1 MDGMV
6 HPRSDSAPS
15 RGSGISETPTPAF
28 VLAGTRSG
36 VGKTTIATGIMGALA
51 RRGLRVQP
59 FKCGPDYIDP
69 SYHLMACG
77 IPSRNIDTWLLP
89 RQTALEL
96 YGRAAQTA
104 DVAVVEGVMGLYDGH
119 ANLTEQGSTAEV
131 AKLLR
136 APVVLIA
143 SAARVARS
151 VAAEVLG
158 FQQFDPSVNIAGV
171 ILNGV
176 GSPRH
181 LEFCKPPIE
190 GATGLPVL
198 GYMPRR
204 DDLRVPERH
213 LGLVPTVEGV
223 VVEEWFDKLT
233 EQIEETIDLDRLLN
247 IAKQAKTPNVAT
259 SAFPAEP
266 QPQKARIAV
275 ARDKAFNFYYQ
286 DSLDLLEAWG
296 AELAPFS
303 PLEDAQLPNGVGG
316 VYIGGGFPEIFV
328 QELAANKDMKRSIRS
343 AHAQGRKI
351 YAECGGLMYLG
362 ESLTDFDGEAHPM
375 VGLIPAKSSMS
386 KGRLT
391 LGYREVE
398 ALEDGALLRKG
409 ERVRGHE
416 FHWSVAESPTSAAQA
431 SYTVRSQDGRTEG
444 FRAGNLTASYIHI
457 HMGSKPEMARRFV
470 RECGEFSRP

>member
-1 MDGMV
+1 M
-6 HPRSDSAPS
+6 
-15 RGSGISETPTPAF
+15 TPAF

-77 IPSRNIDTWLLP
+77 VPSRNLDTWLLP
-89 RQTALEL
+89 HDTALEL
-96 YGRAAQTA
+96 FGRAAQSS

-158 FQQFDPSVNIAGV
+158 FQKFDPSINIAGV

-190 GATGLPVL
+190 HATGLPVL
-198 GYMPRR
+198 GYIPRR
-204 DDLRVPERH
+204 EDLRVPERH
-213 LGLVPTVEGV
+213 LGLIPTVEGV
-223 VVEEWFDKLT
+223 VVEEWFDRLI
-233 EQIEETIDLDRLLN
+233 EQVEKTIDLDGLLE
-247 IAKQAKTPNVAT
+247 IAEQAETSKVVP

-275 ARDKAFNFYYQ
+275 AQDKAFNFYYQ

-303 PLEDAQLPNGVGG
+303 PLEDATLPDGVGG
-316 VYIGGGFPEIFV
+316 VYIGGGFPELFA
-328 QELAANKDMKRSIRS
+328 QELADNEDMKQSIRD
-343 AHAQGRKI
+343 AHADGLRI

-362 ESLTDFDGEAHPM
+362 ESLTDFDGGVHSM
-375 VGLIPAKSSMS
+375 IGLIPVKSSMS
-386 KGRLT
+386 RGRLT

-398 ALEDGALLRKG
+398 ALADGSLLRKS

-416 FHWSVAESPTSAAQA
+416 FHWSVADSPASAEQA
-431 SYTVRSQDGRTEG
+431 AYTVRSQDGRIEG
-444 FRAGNLTASYIHI
+444 FCADNLTASYIHI

-470 RECGEFSRP
+470 GECANIT

>member
-1 MDGMV
+1 M
-6 HPRSDSAPS
+6 
-15 RGSGISETPTPAF
+15 TPAF

-51 RRGLRVQP
+51 RRGLQVQP

-77 IPSRNIDTWLLP
+77 MPSRNLDTWLLSHD
-89 RQTALEL
+89 TVLEF
-96 YGRAAQTA
+96 YGRAAQSA
-104 DVAVVEGVMGLYDGH
+104 DVSVVEGVMGLYDGH
-119 ANLTEQGSTAEV
+119 ANLTGQGSTAEV

-158 FQQFDPSVNIAGV
+158 FQEFDPSVNIAGV

-190 GATGLPVL
+190 DATGLPVL

-213 LGLVPTVEGV
+213 LGLIPTVEGV
-223 VVEEWFDKLT
+223 VVEEWFEKLT
-233 EQIEETIDLDRLLN
+233 AQVEETIDIDRLLKV
-247 IAKQAKTPNVAT
+247 ARQAKTPNVQPSVFP
-259 SAFPAEP
+259 SAP
-266 QPQKARIAV
+266 QSCRTRIAV
-275 ARDKAFNFYYQ
+275 AQDKAFNFYYQ

-296 AELAPFS
+296 AEVVPFS
-303 PLEDAQLPNGVGG
+303 PLQDEALPDEVGG
-316 VYIGGGFPEIFV
+316 IYIGGGFPELFAR
-328 QELAANKDMKRSIRS
+328 ELAANEDMKLSIRN
-343 AHAQGRKI
+343 AHARGRKI

-362 ESLTDFDGEAHPM
+362 EALTDFDGEAHRM
-375 VGLIPAKSSMS
+375 VGLIPARSSMS
-386 KGRLT
+386 RGRLT
-391 LGYREVE
+391 LGYRDVE
-398 ALEDGALLRKG
+398 ALVDGVLLAKG

-416 FHWSVAESPTSAAQA
+416 FHWSVADSPASPEQA
-431 SYTVRSQDGRTEG
+431 TYAVRSQDGRIEG
-444 FRAGNLTASYIHI
+444 FRNCSLWASYIHV
-457 HMGSKPEMARRFV
+457 HMGSRIGLAKRFV
-470 RECGEFSRP
+470 EECAK

>member
-1 MDGMV
+1 M
-6 HPRSDSAPS
+6 
-15 RGSGISETPTPAF
+15 TPAV

-77 IPSRNIDTWLLP
+77 VPSRNLDTWLLP
-89 RQTALEL
+89 HATVLEL
-96 YGRAAQTA
+96 YGRAAQSA

-131 AKLLR
+131 AKLLH

-158 FQQFDPSVNIAGV
+158 FQKFDPSVNIAGV

-181 LEFCKPPIE
+181 LEFCKQPIE
-190 GATGLPVL
+190 DATGLPVL

-204 DDLRVPERH
+204 EDLRVPERH
-213 LGLVPTVEGV
+213 LGLIPTVEGV
-223 VVEEWFDKLT
+223 VVEEWFDRLI
-233 EQIEETIDLDRLLN
+233 EQVEQTIDLDRLLEL
-247 IAKQAKTPNVAT
+247 ARQADTPQVAP
-259 SAFPAEP
+259 SAFPAEN
-266 QPQKARIAV
+266 QPKIARIAV
-275 ARDKAFNFYYQ
+275 AQDKAFNFYYQ

-296 AELAPFS
+296 AELVPFS
-303 PLEDAQLPNGVGG
+303 PLEDAALPEGVAG
-316 VYIGGGFPEIFV
+316 VYIGGGFPELFAR
-328 QELAANKDMKRSIRS
+328 ELAANKAMKRSIEN
-343 AHAQGRKI
+343 AHAEDRKI

-362 ESLTDFDGEAHPM
+362 ESLTDFDGEAHRM
-375 VGLIPAKSSMS
+375 VGLIPVRSSMS

-398 ALEDGALLRKG
+398 ALADGALLAQG
-409 ERVRGHE
+409 ECVRGHE
-416 FHWSVAESPTSAAQA
+416 FHWSVADSPASAKQA
-431 SYTVRSQDGRTEG
+431 AYAVRSQDERIEG
-444 FRAGNLTASYIHI
+444 FRNGSLWASYIHV
-457 HMGSKPEMARRFV
+457 HMGSRPQMARRFV
-470 RECGEFSRP
+470 GECAG

>member
-1 MDGMV
+1 M
-6 HPRSDSAPS
+6 A
-15 RGSGISETPTPAF
+15 TPAF

-77 IPSRNIDTWLLP
+77 VPSRNLDTWLLSHE
-89 RQTALEL
+89 TVLEL
-96 YGRAAQTA
+96 CGRAAQSA
-104 DVAVVEGVMGLYDGH
+104 DVAVVEGVMGLFDGH

-158 FQQFDPSVNIAGV
+158 FQKFDQSVNIVGV

-190 GATGLPVL
+190 QATGLSVL

-204 DDLRVPERH
+204 DDLRLPERH
-213 LGLVPTVEGV
+213 LGLIPTVEGV

-233 EQIEETIDLDRLLN
+233 AQVEETIDLDRLLELSR
-247 IAKQAKTPNVAT
+247 QADTPDIVPAV
-259 SAFPAEP
+259 FPPEP
-266 QPQKARIAV
+266 QSRGTRIAV
-275 ARDKAFNFYYQ
+275 AQDKAFNFYYQ

-296 AELAPFS
+296 AELVPFS
-303 PLEDAQLPNGVGG
+303 PLDDEALPDGVGG
-316 VYIGGGFPEIFV
+316 VYIGGGFPELFAS
-328 QELAANKDMKRSIRS
+328 ELAANEDMKLSIRD
-343 AHAQGRKI
+343 AHANGRML

-362 ESLTDFDGEAHPM
+362 QSLTDFDGEPHGM

-398 ALEDGALLRKG
+398 ALADGVLLAKG
-409 ERVRGHE
+409 ARVRGHE
-416 FHWSVAESPTSAAQA
+416 FHWSVADSPA
-431 SYTVRSQDGRTEG
+431 SPEHATYAVRSQDGRIEG
-444 FRAGNLTASYIHI
+444 FRRGSLWASYIHV
-457 HMGSKPEMARRFV
+457 HLGSRPEMARRFV
-470 RECGEFSRP
+470 EQCAKSMRA

>member
-1 MDGMV
+1 M
-6 HPRSDSAPS
+6 
-15 RGSGISETPTPAF
+15 TPTI

-69 SYHLMACG
+69 SYHRMACG
-77 IPSRNIDTWLLP
+77 MPSRNLDTWLLP
-89 RQTALEL
+89 HNTALEL
-96 YGRAAQTA
+96 FGRAAQSG

-136 APVVLIA
+136 APVILIA
-143 SAARVARS
+143 SAAGVARS

-171 ILNGV
+171 ILNGI

-190 GATGLPVL
+190 DATALPVL

-213 LGLVPTVEGV
+213 LGLIPTVEGV

-233 EQIEETIDLDRLLN
+233 AQVEQTIDLDRLLEV
-247 IAKQAKTPNVAT
+247 AQQADTPRAEP
-259 SAFPAEP
+259 SAFPAQP
-266 QPQKARIAV
+266 QPTKARIAV
-275 ARDKAFNFYYQ
+275 AQDKAFNFYYQ

-296 AELAPFS
+296 AELVPFS
-303 PLEDAQLPNGVGG
+303 PLADTALPEGVGG
-316 VYIGGGFPEIFV
+316 VYIGGGFPEIFA
-328 QELAANKDMKRSIRS
+328 QELAANEGMKQSVRA
-343 AHAQGRKI
+343 AHTAGQKI

-362 ESLTDFDGEAHPM
+362 ESLTDFDGKPHRM

-391 LGYREVE
+391 LGYREAE
-398 ALEDGALLRKG
+398 ALADGALLAEG

-416 FHWSVAESPTSAAQA
+416 FHWSIADSPASPQQAAY
-431 SYTVRSQDGRTEG
+431 SVRSQDGRIEG
-444 FRAGNLTASYIHI
+444 FRSGNLWASYIHI
-457 HMGSKPEMARRFV
+457 HLGSLPRMAQRFV
-470 RECGEFSRP
+470 AECANVQLESG

>member
-1 MDGMV
+1 MGVKAQLPAQLFSV
-6 HPRSDSAPS
+6 HAPVGPS
-15 RGSGISETPTPAF
+15 KENRPAF

-77 IPSRNIDTWLLP
+77 VPSRNLDTWLLSHD
-89 RQTALEL
+89 TALEL
-96 YGRAAQTA
+96 FGRAAQSS

-158 FQQFDPSVNIAGV
+158 FQKFDPSVKIAGV

-190 GATGLPVL
+190 DATGLPVL

-213 LGLVPTVEGV
+213 LGLIPTVEGV
-223 VVEEWFDKLT
+223 VVEEWFDKLI
-233 EQIEETIDLDRLLN
+233 EQVEETIDLDRLMDV
-247 IAKQAKTPNVAT
+247 ARQANTPNVAP

-266 QPQKARIAV
+266 QPARARIAV
-275 ARDKAFNFYYQ
+275 AQDKAFNFYYQ

-303 PLEDAQLPNGVGG
+303 PLDDDALPDGVGG
-316 VYIGGGFPEIFV
+316 IYIGGGFPELFAR
-328 QELAANKDMKRSIRS
+328 ELAANERMKQSIRS
-343 AHAQGRKI
+343 AHTGGRKI

-362 ESLTDFDGEAHPM
+362 ETLTDFDGEAHRM
-375 VGLIPAKSSMS
+375 VGLIPARSSMS

-398 ALEDGALLRKG
+398 ALSDGSLLRKG
-409 ERVRGHE
+409 ESVRGHE
-416 FHWSVAESPTSAAQA
+416 FHWSVADSPASAERAA
-431 SYTVRSQDGRTEG
+431 YAVRSQDGRIEG
-444 FRAGNLTASYIHI
+444 FRSGNLWASYIHV
-457 HMGSKPEMARRFV
+457 HMGSKPDMARRFV
-470 RECGEFSRP
+470 EECA

>member
-1 MDGMV
+1 M
-6 HPRSDSAPS
+6 
-15 RGSGISETPTPAF
+15 TPAF

-36 VGKTTIATGIMGALA
+36 VGKTTISTGIMGALA

-77 IPSRNIDTWLLP
+77 VPSRNLDTWLLSHD
-89 RQTALEL
+89 TALEL
-96 YGRAAQTA
+96 FGRAAQLS

-143 SAARVARS
+143 SAARIARS

-158 FQQFDPSVNIAGV
+158 FQKFDPSVNIAGV
-171 ILNGV
+171 VLNGV

-190 GATGLPVL
+190 DATGLPVL

-204 DDLRVPERH
+204 EDLRVPERH
-213 LGLVPTVEGV
+213 LGLIPTVEGV
-223 VVEEWFDKLT
+223 VVEEWFDRLI
-233 EQIEETIDLDRLLN
+233 EQVEETIDLDSLMEVAR
-247 IAKQAKTPNVAT
+247 QADTPKVAPF
-259 SAFPAEP
+259 AFPAEP
-266 QPQKARIAV
+266 QPRKARIAV
-275 ARDKAFNFYYQ
+275 AQDKAFNFYYQ

-296 AELAPFS
+296 AELVPFS
-303 PLEDAQLPNGVGG
+303 PLEDAALPDGVGG
-316 VYIGGGFPEIFV
+316 IYIGGGFPELFAR
-328 QELAANKDMKRSIRS
+328 ELAANEGMKRSIRD
-343 AHAQGRKI
+343 AHVDRRKI

-375 VGLIPAKSSMS
+375 VGLITAKSSMS

-398 ALEDGALLRKG
+398 ALADGSLLMKG
-409 ERVRGHE
+409 DRVRGHE
-416 FHWSVAESPTSAAQA
+416 FHWSVADSPASAAQA
-431 SYTVRSQDGRTEG
+431 AYEVRSQDGRIEG
-444 FRAGNLTASYIHI
+444 FCTDNLTASYIHI
-457 HMGSKPEMARRFV
+457 HMGSGPDMARRFV
-470 RECGEFSRP
+470 RECAK

>member
-1 MDGMV
+1 M
-6 HPRSDSAPS
+6 
-15 RGSGISETPTPAF
+15 TPAF

-77 IPSRNIDTWLLP
+77 VPSRNLDTWLLP
-89 RQTALEL
+89 HDTTLEL
-96 YGRAAQTA
+96 FGRAAQPA
-104 DVAVVEGVMGLYDGH
+104 EVAVVEGVMGLYDGH

-136 APVVLIA
+136 APVILIA

-158 FQQFDPSVNIAGV
+158 FQKFDPSVNIAGV

-190 GATGLPVL
+190 DATGLPVL

-213 LGLVPTVEGV
+213 LGLIPTVEGV

-233 EQIEETIDLDRLLN
+233 AQVEETIDLDRLLE
-247 IAKQAKTPNVAT
+247 VAQQT
-259 SAFPAEP
+259 NTHTVVPSAFPTEA
-266 QPQKARIAV
+266 QPTIARIAV
-275 ARDKAFNFYYQ
+275 AQDKAFNFYYQ
-286 DSLDLLEAWG
+286 DSLDLLKAWG
-296 AELAPFS
+296 AELVPFS
-303 PLEDAQLPNGVGG
+303 PLDDDALPDGVGG
-316 VYIGGGFPEIFV
+316 VYIGGGFPELFAR
-328 QELAANKDMKRSIRS
+328 ELADNKGMKQSIRN
-343 AHAQGRKI
+343 AHADGRRI

-362 ESLTDFDGEAHPM
+362 ETLTDFEGEAHPM
-375 VGLIPAKSSMS
+375 VGLIPARSSMS

-398 ALEDGALLRKG
+398 ALSDGALLAKG
-409 ERVRGHE
+409 ETARGHE
-416 FHWSVAESPTSAAQA
+416 FHWSVADSPSSAAQA
-431 SYTVRSQDGRTEG
+431 AYAVRSQDGRIEG
-444 FRAGNLTASYIHI
+444 FRNGNLWASYIHV
-457 HMGSKPEMARRFV
+457 HMGSKPGMARRFV
-470 RECGEFSRP
+470 GECANIT

>member
-1 MDGMV
+1 MV
-6 HPRSDSAPS
+6 M
-15 RGSGISETPTPAF
+15 TPAV

-51 RRGLRVQP
+51 RRGMRVQP

-77 IPSRNIDTWLLP
+77 VPSRNIDTWLLP
-89 RQTALEL
+89 HDTALEL
-96 YGRAAQTA
+96 YGRAAQSA

-136 APVVLIA
+136 APVALIA

-190 GATGLPVL
+190 DATGLPVL

-204 DDLRVPERH
+204 EDLRVPERH
-213 LGLVPTVEGV
+213 LGLIPTVEGV
-223 VVEEWFDKLT
+223 VVEEWFDRLI
-233 EQIEETIDLDRLLN
+233 EQVEETIDLDRLLEV
-247 IAKQAKTPNVAT
+247 ARQADTPSVPPLV
-259 SAFPAEP
+259 FPAEP
-266 QPQKARIAV
+266 QPARARIAV
-275 ARDKAFNFYYQ
+275 AQDKAFSFYYQ

-303 PLEDAQLPNGVGG
+303 PLEDAALPAGVGG
-316 VYIGGGFPEIFV
+316 IYIGGGFPEIFAR
-328 QELAANKDMKRSIRS
+328 ELAANTTMKRSIS
-343 AHAQGRKI
+343 DAHRNGRKI

-362 ESLTDFDGEAHPM
+362 ETLTDFDGKAHRM

-398 ALEDGALLRKG
+398 ALSDGAMLRKG
-409 ERVRGHE
+409 ARARGHE
-416 FHWSVAESPTSAAQA
+416 FHWSVADSPASAAQA
-431 SYTVRSQDGRTEG
+431 AYAVHSQGGRIEG
-444 FRAGNLTASYIHI
+444 FRARNLTASYIHI
-457 HMGSKPEMARRFV
+457 HLGGMPGMARRFV
-470 RECGEFSRP
+470 GECAKSI

>member
-1 MDGMV
+1 MADT
-6 HPRSDSAPS
+6 AA
-15 RGSGISETPTPAF
+15 TPAF

-36 VGKTTIATGIMGALA
+36 VGKTTIATGIMGALT

-69 SYHLMACG
+69 SYHRMACG
-77 IPSRNIDTWLLP
+77 VPSRNLDTWLLSHE
-89 RQTALEL
+89 TVLEFF
-96 YGRAAQTA
+96 GRAAQSA

-151 VAAEVLG
+151 IAAEVLG
-158 FQQFDPSVNIAGV
+158 FQKFDPSVNIAGV

-190 GATGLPVL
+190 DATGLPVL

-213 LGLVPTVEGV
+213 LGLIPTVEGV

-233 EQIEETIDLDRLLN
+233 EQIEQTIDLDRMLEV
-247 IAKQAKTPNVAT
+247 AQQADTPRVAP
-259 SAFPAEP
+259 SAFPVESLP
-266 QPQKARIAV
+266 RRARIAV
-275 ARDKAFNFYYQ
+275 AQDKAFNFYYQ

-296 AELAPFS
+296 AELVPFS
-303 PLEDAQLPNGVGG
+303 PLEDAALPDGIGG
-316 VYIGGGFPEIFV
+316 VYIGGGFPELFAR
-328 QELAANKDMKRSIRS
+328 ELADNTSMKQSVRD
-343 AHAQGRKI
+343 AHLEGRRI

-362 ESLTDFDGEAHPM
+362 ESLIDFEGEAHRM
-375 VGLIPAKSSMS
+375 VGLIPANSSMS

-398 ALEDGALLRKG
+398 ALADGAPLAKG
-409 ERVRGHE
+409 NQVRGHE
-416 FHWSVAESPTSAAQA
+416 FHWSVADSPASAEQA
-431 SYTVRSQDGRTEG
+431 AYSVRSQDGRIEG
-444 FRAGNLTASYIHI
+444 FRRGNLWASYIHV
-457 HMGSKPEMARRFV
+457 HMGSRPEMARRFV
-470 RECGEFSRP
+470 AECASTQR

>member
-1 MDGMV
+1 MA
-6 HPRSDSAPS
+6 RDS
-15 RGSGISETPTPAF
+15 TTPAF

-77 IPSRNIDTWLLP
+77 VPSRNIDTWLLP
-89 RQTALEL
+89 HDTALEL
-96 YGRAAQTA
+96 YSRAAQSS

-143 SAARVARS
+143 NAARVARS
-151 VAAEVLG
+151 IAAEILG
-158 FQQFDPSVNIAGV
+158 FQKFDPSVNIVGV

-181 LEFCKPPIE
+181 MEFCKPPIE
-190 GATGLPVL
+190 DATGLSVL

-213 LGLVPTVEGV
+213 LGLIPTVEGV
-223 VVEEWFDKLT
+223 VVEEWFDRLT
-233 EQIEETIDLDRLLN
+233 EQVERTIDLDRLLELSRLAGALK
-247 IAKQAKTPNVAT
+247 IAPTV
-259 SAFPAEP
+259 FPSEP
-266 QPQKARIAV
+266 QFRSTRIAV
-275 ARDKAFNFYYQ
+275 AQDKAFNFYYQ

-296 AELAPFS
+296 AELVPFS
-303 PLEDAQLPNGVGG
+303 PLDDSVLPGDIGG
-316 VYIGGGFPEIFV
+316 IYIGGGFPELFV
-328 QELAANKDMKRSIRS
+328 RELAANTVMMQAIRD
-343 AHAQGRKI
+343 AHSQGQRI

-362 ESLTDFDGEAHPM
+362 KSLTDFDGEEHPM

-398 ALEDGALLRKG
+398 ALADGVLLARG
-409 ERVRGHE
+409 ERARGHE
-416 FHWSVAESPTSAAQA
+416 FHWSVADSPESPEQA
-431 SYTVRSQDGRTEG
+431 TYAVRSQDGRIEG
-444 FRAGNLTASYIHI
+444 FRNGSLWASYIHV
-457 HMGSKPEMARRFV
+457 HLGSKPEMARRFV
-470 RECGEFSRP
+470 VECANSVRV

>member
-1 MDGMV
+1 MGSNF
-6 HPRSDSAPS
+6 HPHPDPPPS
-15 RGSGISETPTPAF
+15 RGRGTSDTATPAF

-77 IPSRNIDTWLLP
+77 VPSRNIDTWMLTHD
-89 RQTALEL
+89 TALEL
-96 YGRAAQTA
+96 YGRAAQSA

-136 APVVLIA
+136 APVVLIVN
-143 SAARVARS
+143 AARVARS

-158 FQQFDPSVNIAGV
+158 FQKFDPSVNIAGV

-176 GSPRH
+176 GSARH

-190 GATGLPVL
+190 EVTGLPLL

-213 LGLVPTVEGV
+213 LGLIPTVEGV

-233 EQIEETIDLDRLLN
+233 AQVEETIDLDRLLE
-247 IAKQAKTPNVAT
+247 IAQQADTPEVAAY
-259 SAFPAEP
+259 AFPDEP
-266 QPQKARIAV
+266 QPRRARIAV
-275 ARDKAFNFYYQ
+275 AQDKAFSFYYQ

-296 AELAPFS
+296 AEIVPFS
-303 PLEDAQLPNGVGG
+303 PLWDAALPEGVGG
-316 VYIGGGFPEIFV
+316 VYIGGGFPELFAR
-328 QELAANKDMKRSIRS
+328 ELAANASMKRSIID
-343 AHAQGRKI
+343 AHAEGRRI

-362 ESLTDFDGEAHPM
+362 DSLTDFEGEAHRM
-375 VGLIPAKSSMS
+375 VGLIPARSSMS

-398 ALEDGALLRKG
+398 ALADGALMRKG

-416 FHWSVAESPTSAAQA
+416 FHWSVADSPASEDAAA
-431 SYTVRSQDGRTEG
+431 YAVRSQDGRIEG
-444 FRAGNLTASYIHI
+444 FCAGSLTASYIHV
-457 HMGSKPEMARRFV
+457 HMGSRPGMARRFV
-470 RECGEFSRP
+470 GECAI

>member
-1 MDGMV
+1 M
-6 HPRSDSAPS
+6 
-15 RGSGISETPTPAF
+15 TPAV

-77 IPSRNIDTWLLP
+77 APSRNIDTWLLP
-89 RQTALEL
+89 HDTALEV
-96 YGRAAQTA
+96 YGRAARSA

-151 VAAEVLG
+151 VAAEALG
-158 FQQFDPSVNIAGV
+158 FQKFDPSVNIAGV

-190 GATGLPVL
+190 NATGLPVI

-213 LGLVPTVEGV
+213 LGLIPTIEGV
-223 VVEEWFDKLT
+223 VVEEWFDRLT
-233 EQIEETIDLDRLLN
+233 EQVEQTIDLDRLQE
-247 IAKQAKTPNVAT
+247 IARQADTPEVT
-259 SAFPAEP
+259 PSAFPSEP
-266 QPQKARIAV
+266 QPRRARIAV
-275 ARDKAFNFYYQ
+275 AQDKAFNFYYQ

-296 AELAPFS
+296 AELVPFS
-303 PLEDAQLPNGVGG
+303 PLEDAELPDGVGG
-316 VYIGGGFPEIFV
+316 VYIGGGFPELFA
-328 QELAANKDMKRSIRS
+328 QELAANEPMKHAIRS
-343 AHAQGRKI
+343 SHTHGKKI

-362 ESLTDFDGEAHPM
+362 ETLTDFDGEAHRM
-375 VGLIPAKSSMS
+375 VGLIPAESSMN

-398 ALEDGALLRKG
+398 ALSDGALLAKG
-409 ERVRGHE
+409 EHVRGHE
-416 FHWSVAESPTSAAQA
+416 FHWSVADSPASADDAIY
-431 SYTVRSQDGRTEG
+431 SVRSQGGRIEG
-444 FRAGNLTASYIHI
+444 FRNGSLWASYIHV
-457 HMGSKPEMARRFV
+457 HLGSRPGMARRFV
-470 RECGEFSRP
+470 GECADVQSESS

>member
-1 MDGMV
+1 MGSIL
-6 HPRSDSAPS
+6 HPHPNPPPS
-15 RGSGISETPTPAF
+15 RGRELFDTPTPAF

-77 IPSRNIDTWLLP
+77 APSRNLDTWLLTHD
-89 RQTALEL
+89 TALEL
-96 YGRAAQTA
+96 FGRAAQSG

-136 APVVLIA
+136 APVILIA
-143 SAARVARS
+143 NAARVARS

-158 FQQFDPSVNIAGV
+158 FQKFDPSVNIAGV

-190 GATGLPVL
+190 DTTGLPVL

-213 LGLVPTVEGV
+213 LGLIPTVEGV
-223 VVEEWFDKLT
+223 VVEEWFDRLI
-233 EQIEETIDLDRLLN
+233 EQVEETIDLDRLME
-247 IAKQAKTPNVAT
+247 IARQADTPSVEAA
-259 SAFPAEP
+259 AFPAEP
-266 QPQKARIAV
+266 QPTRARIAV
-275 ARDKAFNFYYQ
+275 AQDKAFNFYYQ
-286 DSLDLLEAWG
+286 DSLDLLETWG
-296 AELAPFS
+296 AEIVPFS
-303 PLEDAQLPNGVGG
+303 PLDDEALPDGVGG
-316 VYIGGGFPEIFV
+316 VYIGGGFPELFAR
-328 QELAANKDMKRSIRS
+328 QLAVNEGMRQSIRD
-343 AHAQGRKI
+343 AHTDGCRI

-375 VGLIPAKSSMS
+375 VGLIPARSSMS

-398 ALEDGALLRKG
+398 ALADGALLAKG

-416 FHWSVAESPTSAAQA
+416 FHWSVAGSPSSEKQAAY
-431 SYTVRSQDGRTEG
+431 SVRSQDGRIEG

-457 HMGSKPEMARRFV
+457 HLGSKPEMARRFV
-470 RECGEFSRP
+470 GECANIT

>member
-1 MDGMV
+1 M
-6 HPRSDSAPS
+6 
-15 RGSGISETPTPAF
+15 TPAF

-77 IPSRNIDTWLLP
+77 VPSRNLDTWLLP
-89 RQTALEL
+89 HDTALEL
-96 YGRAAQTA
+96 FGRAAQSS

-131 AKLLR
+131 AKLLC

-158 FQQFDPSVNIAGV
+158 FQKFDPSVNIAGV

-190 GATGLPVL
+190 DATGLPVL

-213 LGLVPTVEGV
+213 LGLIPTVEGV

-233 EQIEETIDLDRLLN
+233 AQVEETIDLDRLLEV
-247 IAKQAKTPNVAT
+247 AQQANTHTVVP

-266 QPQKARIAV
+266 QPTIARIAV
-275 ARDKAFNFYYQ
+275 AQDKAFNFYYQ
-286 DSLDLLEAWG
+286 DSLDLLKAWG
-296 AELAPFS
+296 AELVLFS
-303 PLEDAQLPNGVGG
+303 PLVDDALPDGVGG
-316 VYIGGGFPEIFV
+316 VYIGGGFPELFAR
-328 QELAANKDMKRSIRS
+328 ELAANKGMKQSIRD
-343 AHAQGRKI
+343 AHADGRRI

-362 ESLTDFDGEAHPM
+362 ETLTDFDGEAHPM
-375 VGLIPAKSSMS
+375 VGLITAKSSMS

-398 ALEDGALLRKG
+398 ALADGSLLAKG
-409 ERVRGHE
+409 ESVRGHE
-416 FHWSVAESPTSAAQA
+416 FHWSVADSPSSATQA
-431 SYTVRSQDGRTEG
+431 AYAVRSQDGRIEG
-444 FRAGNLTASYIHI
+444 FCVGNLTASYIHI
-457 HMGSKPEMARRFV
+457 HMGSKPDMARRFV
-470 RECGEFSRP
+470 GECANIT

>member
-1 MDGMV
+1 MG
-6 HPRSDSAPS
+6 SDA
-15 RGSGISETPTPAF
+15 TTPAF

-77 IPSRNIDTWLLP
+77 VPSRNIDTWLLP
-89 RQTALEL
+89 HDTALEL
-96 YGRAAQTA
+96 YSRAAQSS

-151 VAAEVLG
+151 IAAEVLG
-158 FQQFDPSVNIAGV
+158 FQKFDPSVNIAGV

-190 GATGLPVL
+190 DATGLPVIGHL
-198 GYMPRR
+198 PRR

-213 LGLVPTVEGV
+213 LGLIPTVEGV

-233 EQIEETIDLDRLLN
+233 EQVEQTIDLDRLLELSRLAGAPE
-247 IAKQAKTPNVAT
+247 IAPTV
-259 SAFPAEP
+259 FPPEP
-266 QPQKARIAV
+266 QSCRTRIAV
-275 ARDKAFNFYYQ
+275 AQDKAFNFYYQ

-296 AELAPFS
+296 ADLVPFS
-303 PLEDAQLPNGVGG
+303 PLDDSVLPDDIGG
-316 VYIGGGFPEIFV
+316 IYIGGGFPELFV
-328 QELAANKDMKRSIRS
+328 RELAANTGMMQAIRD
-343 AHAQGRKI
+343 AHSQRQKI

-362 ESLTDFDGEAHPM
+362 ETLTDFDGEEHPM

-386 KGRLT
+386 KGKLT
-391 LGYREVE
+391 LGYRKVE
-398 ALEDGALLRKG
+398 ALADGVLLAKG

-416 FHWSVAESPTSAAQA
+416 FHWSVADSPASPEQA
-431 SYTVRSQDGRTEG
+431 TYAVRSQDGRIEG
-444 FRAGNLTASYIHI
+444 FRRGSLWASYIHV
-457 HMGSKPEMARRFV
+457 HLGSRPDMARRFV
-470 RECGEFSRP
+470 EECAKSVRA

>member
-1 MDGMV
+1 MT
-6 HPRSDSAPS
+6 SAV
-15 RGSGISETPTPAF
+15 

-77 IPSRNIDTWLLP
+77 VPSRNLDTWLLP
-89 RQTALEL
+89 HATVLEL
-96 YGRAAQTA
+96 YGRAAQSA

-119 ANLTEQGSTAEV
+119 ANLTEQGSTAQV
-131 AKLLR
+131 AKLLHS
-136 APVVLIA
+136 PVVLIA

-158 FQQFDPSVNIAGV
+158 FQKFDPSVNIAGV

-190 GATGLPVL
+190 DATGLPVL

-213 LGLVPTVEGV
+213 LGLIPTVEGV

-233 EQIEETIDLDRLLN
+233 AQVEETIDLDRLLE
-247 IAKQAKTPNVAT
+247 IGVQADTPTVAP
-259 SAFPAEP
+259 SAFPTEA
-266 QPQKARIAV
+266 QPRKARIAV
-275 ARDKAFNFYYQ
+275 AQDKAFNFYYQ

-296 AELAPFS
+296 AELVPFS
-303 PLEDAQLPNGVGG
+303 PLEDTGLPDGIGG
-316 VYIGGGFPEIFV
+316 IYIGGGFPELFAR
-328 QELAANKDMKRSIRS
+328 ELAANVSMKQSFS
-343 AHAQGRKI
+343 NAHAEGRKI

-362 ESLTDFDGEAHPM
+362 ETLTDFDGKAHQM
-375 VGLIPAKSSMS
+375 VGLIPAQSSMS

-398 ALEDGALLRKG
+398 ALADGALLAEG
-409 ERVRGHE
+409 ARVRGHE
-416 FHWSVAESPTSAAQA
+416 FHWSVADSPASSEQAAYA
-431 SYTVRSQDGRTEG
+431 VRSQDGRIEG
-444 FRAGNLTASYIHI
+444 FRNGSLWASYIHV
-457 HMGSKPEMARRFV
+457 HMGSRPEMARRFV
-470 RECGEFSRP
+470 GECAG

>member
-1 MDGMV
+1 M
-6 HPRSDSAPS
+6 AL
-15 RGSGISETPTPAF
+15 AF

-77 IPSRNIDTWLLP
+77 VPSRNLDTWLLSH
-89 RQTALEL
+89 RTAIEL
-96 YGRAAQTA
+96 YGRAAQSA
-104 DVAVVEGVMGLYDGH
+104 DVAVIEGVMGLYDGH

-151 VAAEVLG
+151 VAAEALG
-158 FQQFDPSVNIAGV
+158 FQMFDRSVNIAGV

-181 LEFCKPPIE
+181 LEFCRRPIE
-190 GATGLPVL
+190 DATGIPVL

-213 LGLVPTVEGV
+213 LGLIPTVEGV
-223 VVEEWFDKLT
+223 VVEEWFDRLI
-233 EQIEETIDLDRLLN
+233 EQVEQTIDLDCLLKV
-247 IAKQAKTPNVAT
+247 AGQADAPNAMP

-266 QPQKARIAV
+266 QPRKARIAV
-275 ARDKAFNFYYQ
+275 AQDKAFSFYYQ

-296 AELAPFS
+296 AELVPFS
-303 PLEDAQLPNGVGG
+303 PLNDEALPDGVGG
-316 VYIGGGFPEIFV
+316 VYIGGGFPEIFAR
-328 QELAANKDMKRSIRS
+328 ELADNRGMKRSIGD
-343 AHAQGRKI
+343 AHAEGRKI
-351 YAECGGLMYLG
+351 YGECGGLMYLG
-362 ESLTDFDGEAHPM
+362 ESLTDFDGEAHRM

-386 KGRLT
+386 NGRLT

-398 ALEDGALLRKG
+398 ALSDGALLAKG
-409 ERVRGHE
+409 ERARGHE
-416 FHWSVAESPTSAAQA
+416 FHWSVADSPVSAKQA
-431 SYTVRSQDGRTEG
+431 AYAVRSQDGRIEG
-444 FRAGNLTASYIHI
+444 FCVGNLTASYIHI
-457 HMGSKPEMARRFV
+457 HMGSKPDMARRFV
-470 RECGEFSRP
+470 GECAEG

>member
-1 MDGMV
+1 M
-6 HPRSDSAPS
+6 
-15 RGSGISETPTPAF
+15 TPAV

-77 IPSRNIDTWLLP
+77 APSRNIDTWLLSHD
-89 RQTALEL
+89 TALEFF
-96 YGRAAQTA
+96 GRAARSS

-158 FQQFDPSVNIAGV
+158 FQKFDPSVNIAGV

-181 LEFCKPPIE
+181 LEFCRPPIE
-190 GATGLPVL
+190 DATGLPVL

-213 LGLVPTVEGV
+213 LGLIPTVEGI

-233 EQIEETIDLDRLLN
+233 EQVEETIDLDRMLE
-247 IAKQAKTPNVAT
+247 IAVQAETPIVAP
-259 SAFPAEP
+259 SAFPTEA
-266 QPQKARIAV
+266 QPLRARIAV
-275 ARDKAFNFYYQ
+275 AQDKAFNFYYQ
-286 DSLDLLEAWG
+286 DSLELLEAWG
-296 AELAPFS
+296 AELVPFS
-303 PLEDAQLPNGVGG
+303 PLKDAGLPDGIGG
-316 VYIGGGFPEIFV
+316 VYIGGGFPELFAR
-328 QELAANKDMKRSIRS
+328 ELAASASMKQSLRN
-343 AHAQGRKI
+343 AHAAGRKI

-362 ESLTDFDGEAHPM
+362 ETLTDFDGEAHQM
-375 VGLIPAKSSMS
+375 VGLIPAQSSMS

-398 ALEDGALLRKG
+398 ALADGALLAKG

-416 FHWSVAESPTSAAQA
+416 FHWSVADSPASSEQA
-431 SYTVRSQDGRTEG
+431 VYAVRSQNGRIEG
-444 FRAGNLTASYIHI
+444 FRSRSLWASYIHL
-457 HMGSKPEMARRFV
+457 HMGSKPGMARRFV
-470 RECGEFSRP
+470 GECASLM

>member
-1 MDGMV
+1 M
-6 HPRSDSAPS
+6 
-15 RGSGISETPTPAF
+15 TPAF

-36 VGKTTIATGIMGALA
+36 VGKTTISTGIMGALA

-77 IPSRNIDTWLLP
+77 VPSRNLDTWLLSHD
-89 RQTALEL
+89 TVLEF
-96 YGRAAQTA
+96 YGRAAQSS

-158 FQQFDPSVNIAGV
+158 FQKFDPSVNIAGV

-190 GATGLPVL
+190 DATGLQVL

-204 DDLRVPERH
+204 DDLQVPERH
-213 LGLVPTVEGV
+213 LGLIPTVEGV

-233 EQIEETIDLDRLLN
+233 AQVEETIDLDRLLEV
-247 IAKQAKTPNVAT
+247 AQQVDTPTVEP
-259 SAFPAEP
+259 SIFPAQS
-266 QPQKARIAV
+266 QPRRARIAV
-275 ARDKAFNFYYQ
+275 AQDKAFNFYYQ

-296 AELAPFS
+296 AEIVPFS
-303 PLEDAQLPNGVGG
+303 PLDDAKLPDDVGG
-316 VYIGGGFPEIFV
+316 VYIGGGFPELFAG
-328 QELAANKDMKRSIRS
+328 ELAENASMKRSIS
-343 AHAQGRKI
+343 DAHAAGRKI

-362 ESLTDFDGEAHPM
+362 ETLTDFDGEAHGM

-398 ALEDGALLRKG
+398 ALAEGALLSKG

-416 FHWSVAESPTSAAQA
+416 FHWSVADSPASAEQA
-431 SYTVRSQDGRTEG
+431 TYSVRSQDGRIEG
-444 FRAGNLTASYIHI
+444 FRNGNLWASYIHV
-457 HMGSKPEMARRFV
+457 HMGSQPGMARRFV
-470 RECGEFSRP
+470 GECARG

>member
-1 MDGMV
+1 M
-6 HPRSDSAPS
+6 
-15 RGSGISETPTPAF
+15 TPAF

-51 RRGLRVQP
+51 RRGRRVQP

-77 IPSRNIDTWLLP
+77 VPSRNLDTWLLSHD
-89 RQTALEL
+89 TALEL
-96 YGRAAQTA
+96 FGRAAQSA
-104 DVAVVEGVMGLYDGH
+104 DIAVVEGVMGLYDGH

-151 VAAEVLG
+151 VAAEALG
-158 FQQFDPSVNIAGV
+158 FQKFDPSVNIAGV

-190 GATGLPVL
+190 DATGLPVL

-213 LGLVPTVEGV
+213 LGLIPTVEGV
-223 VVEEWFDKLT
+223 VVEEWFDKLI
-233 EQIEETIDLDRLLN
+233 EQVEETIDLDRLLE
-247 IAKQAKTPNVAT
+247 IAKQAETPNVAP

-266 QPQKARIAV
+266 QPRKARIAV
-275 ARDKAFNFYYQ
+275 AQDKAFSFYYQ

-303 PLEDAQLPNGVGG
+303 PLDDDALPDGVGG
-316 VYIGGGFPEIFV
+316 VYIGGGFPEIFAR
-328 QELAANKDMKRSIRS
+328 ELAANERMKQSIRS
-343 AHAQGRKI
+343 AHTGGCKI

-362 ESLTDFDGEAHPM
+362 ETLTDFDGEAHRM
-375 VGLIPAKSSMS
+375 VGLIPARSSMS

-398 ALEDGALLRKG
+398 ALSDGALLAKG

-416 FHWSVAESPTSAAQA
+416 FHWSVADSPASAEQA
-431 SYTVRSQDGRTEG
+431 AYAVRSQDGRIEG
-444 FRAGNLTASYIHI
+444 FRSGNVWASYIHV
-457 HMGSKPEMARRFV
+457 HMGSRTGMARRFV
-470 RECGEFSRP
+470 AECAESAT

>member
-1 MDGMV
+1 MQNEEAGIA
-6 HPRSDSAPS
+6 SIAP
-15 RGSGISETPTPAF
+15 TV

-69 SYHLMACG
+69 SYHRMACG
-77 IPSRNIDTWLLP
+77 VPSRNLDTWLLP
-89 RQTALEL
+89 HDTALEMF
-96 YGRAAQTA
+96 GRAAQSC

-151 VAAEVLG
+151 IAAEILG
-158 FQQFDPSVNIAGV
+158 FQQFDPDANIAGV

-190 GATGLPVL
+190 DATGLPVL

-213 LGLVPTVEGV
+213 LGLIPTVEGV
-223 VVEEWFDKLT
+223 VVEEWFDRLT
-233 EQIEETIDLDRLLN
+233 AQVEQTIDLDHLLK
-247 IAKQAKTPNVAT
+247 IGRQAETPRVPASVFPRNPLPAT
-259 SAFPAEP
+259 
-266 QPQKARIAV
+266 ARIAV
-275 ARDKAFNFYYQ
+275 AQDKAFNFYYE
-286 DSLDLLEAWG
+286 DSLDLLRAWG
-296 AELAPFS
+296 AELIPFS
-303 PLEDAQLPNGVGG
+303 PLEDTELPNSIGG
-316 VYIGGGFPEIFV
+316 IYIGGGFPELFAR
-328 QELAANKDMKRSIRS
+328 ELAGNERMKQSIRK
-343 AHAQGRKI
+343 AHAAGKRI

-362 ESLTDFDGEAHPM
+362 ESLIDFDGTAHSM
-375 VGLIPAKSSMS
+375 VGLIQAKSSMS

-398 ALEDGALLRKG
+398 ALADGPLLASG
-409 ERVRGHE
+409 ERARGHE
-416 FHWSVAESPTSAAQA
+416 FHWSAADSPTTAQDAAY
-431 SYTVRSQDGRTEG
+431 SIHSQDGRIEG
-444 FRAGNLTASYIHI
+444 FRSGNLWASYIHL
-457 HMGSKPEMARRFV
+457 HLGSRAGMAERFV
-470 RECGEFSRP
+470 RECAN

>member
-1 MDGMV
+1 MF
-6 HPRSDSAPS
+6 RPS
-15 RGSGISETPTPAF
+15 PSPVPSKGRPPIDEPTPTI

-36 VGKTTIATGIMGALA
+36 VGKTTIATGVMGALS

-69 SYHLMACG
+69 SYHKMACG
-77 IPSRNIDTWLLP
+77 MPSRNIDTWLLP
-89 RQTALEL
+89 HNTALEL
-96 YGRAAQTA
+96 FGRAAQSSE
-104 DVAVVEGVMGLYDGH
+104 VAVVEGVMGLYDGH
-119 ANLTEQGSTAEV
+119 ANLTEQGSTAEA

-143 SAARVARS
+143 NAAGVARS

-158 FQQFDPSVNIAGV
+158 FQQFDPSVNIAGI

-176 GSPRH
+176 GSARH

-190 GATGLPVL
+190 EVTKLPVL

-204 DDLRVPERH
+204 EDLRLPERH
-213 LGLVPTVEGV
+213 LGLIPTIEGA
-223 VVEEWFDKLT
+223 VVEEWFNKLT
-233 EQIEETIDLDRLLN
+233 AQVEQTIDLDRLLN
-247 IAKQAKTPNVAT
+247 IARQAKTPSIAP
-259 SAFPAEP
+259 SAFPAAP
-266 QPQKARIAV
+266 QPIKTRIAV
-275 ARDKAFNFYYQ
+275 AQDKAFNFYYQ

-296 AELAPFS
+296 AEIAPFS
-303 PLEDAQLPNGVGG
+303 PLEDDALPEDIGG
-316 VYIGGGFPEIFV
+316 VYIGGGFPEIFAR
-328 QELAANKDMKRSIRS
+328 ELAANEDMKRSIRN
-343 AHAQGRKI
+343 AYTAGQKI

-362 ESLTDFDGEAHPM
+362 ESLTDFDGKAHRM

-398 ALEDGALLRKG
+398 ALVDGALLAKG

-416 FHWSVAESPTSAAQA
+416 FHWSVADSPASPEQAAYA
-431 SYTVRSQDGRTEG
+431 VRNQNGRIEG
-444 FRAGNLTASYIHI
+444 FRKGNLWASYIHI
-457 HMGSKPEMARRFV
+457 HMGSRPGMAGRFV
-470 RECGEFSRP
+470 RECANVT